1 MSAAITIEQGFEAKA
16 IGAVLE
22 AAVIQVLERFG
33 KSRSLTPIQ
42 WSVID
47 YPEGPVVEGRP
58 VAVCRD
64 AEAICAAWATAME
77 MTENDWDSVDGERSW
92 RLDIGS
98 WHLELIA
105 CQNSVFDEGALHP
118 TGRGELSDAAN

>member
-1 MSAAITIEQGFEAKA
+1 VSAATTVDQTVEAKA

-47 YPEGPVVEGRP
+47 YPEGPVIEGRP

-64 AEAICAAWATAME
+64 AEAICVAWAAEME
-77 MTENDWDSVDGERSW
+77 MTENDWDSVDNERSW

-105 CQNSVFDEGALHP
+105 CQNSVFDPRGLNP
-118 TGRGELSDAAN
+118 TGSAQS